1 MALLDNVVGTAIY
14 GVAGSLGI
22 KWLIDFLRE
31 ERSARRGE
39 KAESVALRNLSEEV
53 ERLVKRVEQLEKDV
67 ADRDD
72 ELTKVNEALDEQRRL
87 RREAEDALDTEK
99 RARRALEDRV
109 AELERKQ

>member
-39 KAESVALRNLSEEV
+39 KSESLAIKHLTDEL
-53 ERLVKRVEQLEKDV
+53 ERISKRVEQLEKDI
-67 ADRDD
+67 AERDD
-72 ELTKVNEALDEQRRL
+72 ELMKVNEALDEQRRL
-87 RREAEDALDTEK
+87 RREAEDELDKEK